1 MRQPDAV
8 PPLPR
13 RRGTSAGNRETAKRP
28 GRSFAARLVAWQAR
42 AGRRDLPWQADRDP
56 YRVWLAEVM
65 LQQTQVSVV
74 IPYFIRFCRR
84 FPSVDAL
91 AAAPLDEVL
100 ALWAGLG
107 YYARARNLHACA
119 RRLVER
125 HGGTFPLD
133 AAALAKL
140 PGIGRSTAGAIAAF
154 CADAR
159 EPILDGNVRR
169 VLMRHFGIDGD
180 PASPAVTR
188 HLWQQAAALL
198 PASPRMSAYT
208 QAIMDLGA
216 TVCTRRA
223 PSCGSCPVAA
233 TCVAYRTGRVDELPA
248 PRRRRPERT
257 RRAWALLALHDGR
270 VLLQRRAPAGVWGGM
285 HSLPQFDSMAAL
297 RQAAAQFDPEPR
309 LQGRH
314 LAVPGDLSGAAF
326 FLVAAAL
333 VPGSEL
339 FLPGVGLNGRRR
351 ELIDYFLR
359 ARLDLKIENET
370 SIAGEPRGDLR
381 VRYSPELLQQQLP
394 PIRGEIVANLIDEIP
409 VLAVLDTFNRANA
422 NTLNFGANWQQI
434 LAGGSAGDIC
444 RAPIY

>member
-1 MRQPDAV
+1 VLPPDAV
-8 PPLPR
+8 PPSRLRRGTQAGVQATAPR
-13 RRGTSAGNRETAKRP
+13 RRI
-28 GRSFAARLVAWQAR
+28 SFASRLVAWQAR
-42 AGRRDLPWQADRDP
+42 HGRRDLPWQADRDP

-74 IPYFIRFCRR
+74 IPYFTRFCRR
-84 FPSVDAL
+84 LPSVDAL

-107 YYARARNLHACA
+107 YYARARNLHTCA
-119 RRLVER
+119 RRVVER
-125 HGGTFPLD
+125 HGGSFPLD

-223 PSCGSCPVAA
+223 PCCGSCPVAA

-309 LQGRH
+309 LRALPPRSHAFTHFTLTLLPRRLDVRSPPPRLGED
-314 LAVPGDLSGAAF
+314 DLLWLPLSRIGSSPLPAPI
-326 FLVAAAL
+326 AAL
-333 VPGSEL
+333 LREVLPSEKPQDSGS
-339 FLPGVGLNGRRR
+339 GVMS
-351 ELIDYFLR
+351 R
-359 ARLDLKIENET
+359 ATRK
-370 SIAGEPRGDLR
+370 R
-381 VRYSPELLQQQLP
+381 
-394 PIRGEIVANLIDEIP
+394 
-409 VLAVLDTFNRANA
+409 DTM
-422 NTLNFGANWQQI
+422 L
-434 LAGGSAGDIC
+434 
-444 RAPIY
+444 